1 MPDPKPEP
9 NRIYAMAMPIDF
21 LARCAQL
28 ALERGCI
35 EAEVVLAYALAGW
48 LAERIQERK
57 DK

>member
-9 NRIYAMAMPIDF
+9 NRIYAMAMPADF

-57 DK
+57 K

>member
-35 EAEVVLAYALAGW
+35 EAEVVLAYALQGFRC
-48 LAERIQERK
+48 EK
-57 DK
+57 SKHDKKP

>member
-21 LARCAQL
+21 LARCTQL
-28 ALERGCI
+28 AIERGCI

-57 DK
+57 K